1 MKSWKFYANYIKEN
15 PPYSGIKDKEQSKS
29 RKKKMKKF
37 KHKYGFE
44 YSDVWNLDQTFV
56 GFLLPRIAFFA
67 ENHTGFPCDLDDLD
81 ESGRIKDREKVA
93 EKYQEKLDTIVEG
106 LYLYYSK
113 TILNEEE
120 QEIWENAKKYLV
132 ETFESLWD

>member
-1 MKSWKFYANYIKEN
+1 
-15 PPYSGIKDKEQSKS
+15 
-29 RKKKMKKF
+29 MKKF
-37 KHKYGFE
+37 KRKYGFE
-44 YSDVWNLDQTFV
+44 YSDIWNLDQTLV

-120 QEIWENAKKYLV
+120 QETWENAKKYLA
-132 ETFESLWD
+132 ETFESWWD